1 MTFWTMPNEKKCYI
15 LTICSLLIVRI
26 LFLIVYCVILF
37 LGQLMKWIC
46 LCIKYQG
53 SDPHRGG
60 GGLAKVSADILKK
73 VNAKR
78 KSMNY
83 TKKGKYKRKKPF

>member
-1 MTFWTMPNEKKCYI
+1 
-15 LTICSLLIVRI
+15 
-26 LFLIVYCVILF
+26 
-37 LGQLMKWIC
+37 MKWIC
-46 LCIKYQG
+46 ICMKYQG
-53 SDPHRGG
+53 SDPHLGG

-73 VNAKR
+73 VNVKR